1 MSFPFR
7 WRWSLSVWLPLG
19 RAAALRRE
27 KAKGCRRRKCS
38 KWKGGC
44 CRCGRE

>member
-1 MSFPFR
+1 MTSFSFPER
-7 WRWSLSVWLPLG
+7 LSAWFGRLG
-19 RAAALRRE
+19 RRGLRQ
-27 KAKGCRRRKCS
+27 AKKGGCRKGKCS